1 MAIKSKQGGSRAGA
15 GRKPG
20 QGPYGEQTQALR
32 VPESQLGTLKNYLAQ
47 YRRSSGVSRL
57 KRGEV
62 ITLELHGIRRDTRP
76 RTIPLIPSSVPAGFP
91 SPADDYFHG
100 SIDLNEHLIHRRES
114 TFILRVSGWSMLQAG
129 IHDGDELIVDRSLE
143 PQNGHVVIAVVDNE
157 LTCKRLLKSESVIR
171 LVSENPDYPEI
182 IVDKAQEITIWGVVT
197 RVLHKV

>member
-1 MAIKSKQGGSRAGA
+1 MPIKSKQGGSRAGA

-20 QGPYGEQTQALR
+20 KGPYGERTQALR
-32 VPESQLGTLKNYLAQ
+32 VPESQLSMLKNHLAQ
-47 YRRSSGVSRL
+47 YRHSSGAPRL

-62 ITLELHGIRRDTRP
+62 ITLELHRIQRDTRL
-76 RTIPLIPSSVPAGFP
+76 RSIPLIPSSVPAGFP

-143 PQNGHVVIAVVDNE
+143 PQNGHIVIAVVDNE
-157 LTCKRLLKSESVIR
+157 LTCKRLLKSGHIIR

>member
-1 MAIKSKQGGSRAGA
+1 MPIKSTQGGARIGA

-20 QGPYGEQTQALR
+20 QGPYGERTQALR
-32 VPESQLGTLKNYLAQ
+32 VPESQLGNLKNYLAQ
-47 YRRSSGVSRL
+47 YRRASRVSPLPQGDVRVL
-57 KRGEV
+57 D
-62 ITLELHGIRRDTRP
+62 LHPIQRHTP
-76 RTIPLIPSSVPAGFP
+76 PSLIPLIPSSVPAGFP

-114 TFILRVSGWSMLQAG
+114 TFILRVSGWSMLRAG

-157 LTCKRLLKSESVIR
+157 LTCKRLIKSGPAIR

-182 IVDKAQEITIWGVVT
+182 LVDQAQEITIWGVVT

>member
-1 MAIKSKQGGSRAGA
+1 MTTKSRQGGARIGA

-20 QGPYGEQTQALR
+20 QGPYGERTQALR
-32 VPESQLGTLKNYLAQ
+32 VPESQLSLLKKYLSQ
-47 YRRSSGVSRL
+47 YRQSPETPRL

-62 ITLELHGIRRDTRP
+62 IALELHEVRRDTYP
-76 RTIPLIPSSVPAGFP
+76 RFIPLIPSSVPAGFP

-114 TFILRVSGWSMLQAG
+114 TFILRVSGWSMLRAG

-157 LTCKRLLKSESVIR
+157 LTCKRLLKSGSVIR
-171 LVSENPDYPEI
+171 LISENPDYPEI